1 MIPHRI
7 ATPLLRKFF
16 QSFCQMDISQAIQVP
31 QDHGHL
37 CVFHDVDIGCFE
49 VSKVANDAICFKHL
63 GSDLSYQVQ
72 NTQVDGRDEVVL
84 LLADE
89 RQNSTVIFN
98 SQLLKEEDNHDD
110 ILQCYSQMREQICAI

>member
-31 QDHGHL
+31 QDHSHL

-49 VSKVANDAICFKHL
+49 VSKVANDDICFKHL
-63 GSDLSYQVQ
+63 GSDLSYRVK
-72 NTQVDGRDEVVL
+72 NTQIDGRDEVVL
-84 LLADE
+84 LADQ

-98 SQLLKEEDNHDD
+98 SHLLKEEDNHDD
-110 ILQCYSQMREQICAI
+110 ILHCYSQMREQICGI

>member
-31 QDHGHL
+31 QDHSHL

-63 GSDLSYQVQ
+63 GSDLLYRVK
-72 NTQVDGRDEVVL
+72 NTQIDGRDEVV

-110 ILQCYSQMREQICAI
+110 ILQCYSQMREQICGI

>member
-31 QDHGHL
+31 QDHSHL

>member
-16 QSFCQMDISQAIQVP
+16 QSFCQIDISQAIQVP
-31 QDHGHL
+31 QDHSHL

>member
-31 QDHGHL
+31 QDHSHL

-63 GSDLSYQVQ
+63 GSDLLYRVK
-72 NTQVDGRDEVVL
+72 NTQIDGRDEVVL

>member
-31 QDHGHL
+31 QDHSHL

-84 LLADE
+84 LADE

>member
-16 QSFCQMDISQAIQVP
+16 QIFCQMDISQAIQVP
-31 QDHGHL
+31 QDHSHL

>member
-31 QDHGHL
+31 QDHSHL

-63 GSDLSYQVQ
+63 SSDLSYQVQ

>member
-31 QDHGHL
+31 QDHSHL

-63 GSDLSYQVQ
+63 GSDLLYRVK
-72 NTQVDGRDEVVL
+72 NTQIDGRDEVVL
-84 LLADE
+84 LADQ

-110 ILQCYSQMREQICAI
+110 ILQCYSQMREQICGI

>member
-31 QDHGHL
+31 QDHSHL

-63 GSDLSYQVQ
+63 GSDLLYRVK

-110 ILQCYSQMREQICAI
+110 ILQCYSQMREQICGI

>member
-31 QDHGHL
+31 QDHSHL

-49 VSKVANDAICFKHL
+49 VSKVANDAICFNHL

-110 ILQCYSQMREQICAI
+110 ILQCYSQMREQICGI

>member
-31 QDHGHL
+31 QDHSHL

-72 NTQVDGRDEVVL
+72 NTQVDGRDEVVF

>member
-31 QDHGHL
+31 QDHSHL

-49 VSKVANDAICFKHL
+49 VSKVANDDICFKHL
-63 GSDLSYQVQ
+63 GSDLLYRVK
-72 NTQVDGRDEVVL
+72 NTQIDGRDEVVL
-84 LLADE
+84 LADQ

-98 SQLLKEEDNHDD
+98 SHLLKEEDNHDD
-110 ILQCYSQMREQICAI
+110 ILQCYSQMREQICGI

>member
-16 QSFCQMDISQAIQVP
+16 QNFCQIDISQAIQVP
-31 QDHGHL
+31 QDHSHL

-63 GSDLSYQVQ
+63 SSDLSYQVQ

>member
-31 QDHGHL
+31 QDHSHL

-49 VSKVANDAICFKHL
+49 FSKVANDAICFKHL

-72 NTQVDGRDEVVL
+72 NTQVDGHDEVVV

>member
-31 QDHGHL
+31 QDHSHL

-110 ILQCYSQMREQICAI
+110 ILHCYSQMREQICGI

>member
-31 QDHGHL
+31 QDHSHL

-110 ILQCYSQMREQICAI
+110 ILQCYSQMREQICGI

>member
-16 QSFCQMDISQAIQVP
+16 QSFYQMDISQAIQVP
-31 QDHGHL
+31 QDHSHL

>member
-16 QSFCQMDISQAIQVP
+16 QSFYQMDISQAIQVP
-31 QDHGHL
+31 QDHSHL

-49 VSKVANDAICFKHL
+49 VSKVVNDAICFKHL

>member
-31 QDHGHL
+31 QDHSHL

-63 GSDLSYQVQ
+63 ASDLSYQVQ